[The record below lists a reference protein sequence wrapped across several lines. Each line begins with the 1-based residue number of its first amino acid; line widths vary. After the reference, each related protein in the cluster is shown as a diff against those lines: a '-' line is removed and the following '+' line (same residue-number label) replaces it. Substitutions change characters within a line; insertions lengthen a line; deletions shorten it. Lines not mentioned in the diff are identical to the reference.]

1 MVGQDSSAR
10 RAARKNTPRPLEGGG
25 LNRSG
30 QIVAETGQSEEGD
43 VSYRNGESSLSSE
56 MKAEAAVPVLASSAQ
71 LEAFRCLGSMLDGTF
86 VNLLL
91 EYRML
96 VRRHSGCR
104 SRQQGEGKDR

>member
-10 RAARKNTPRPLEGGG
+10 RTARKTTPRPLEGRG
-25 LNRSG
+25 LERSG
-30 QIVAETGQSEEGD
+30 QTVAETGQSEEGD

-56 MKAEAAVPVLASSAQ
+56 MKAEAAVPVLASSQ
-71 LEAFRCLGSMLDGTF
+71 LEAFRCLGSMLDGTL

-96 VRRHSGCR
+96 VRRHSACR